1 MLKNLL
7 DFIAQHPDGVSTDM
21 ICQALGKSP
30 QELGDVFEEL
40 LDSEKVVGFAGLWLT
55 TSNWEACR
63 KRVEDALRELH
74 EGQPQAPFFSSDE
87 VRQHAKLAWPGK
99 PWQRAITALAEAGIL
114 EDNDGWIRLRTARLK
129 LTDRQRQLVD
139 RVTAELE
146 ASGHATPTPRRLAE
160 ALSVP
165 IQAVEEILGLAS
177 LAGDVV
183 LLAEGVTYTPRQLEV
198 LQSEL
203 RKLAS
208 SSAFSTGQAKEWL
221 GLSRR
226 HTVALLERW
235 DEMGVTRRVEG
246 QRVFLA

>member
-1 MLKNLL
+1 MLKKLL
-7 DFIAQHPDGVSTDM
+7 DFIAQHPEGVSTDVV
-21 ICQALGKSP
+21 CQALGKSP
-30 QELGDVFEEL
+30 QELGDTFERL
-40 LDSEKVVGFAGLWLT
+40 LDAEEVVGFAGLWLT

-63 KRVEDALRELH
+63 KRIEDALQALH
-74 EGQPQAPFFSSDE
+74 ENQPQTPFFSSDK
-87 VRQHAKLAWPGK
+87 VRQHAKLAWPAK
-99 PWQRAITALAEAGIL
+99 PWLRAITALSEAGVL
-114 EDNDGWIRLRTARLK
+114 EDNGGWIRLRTARLK

-146 ASGHATPTPRRLAE
+146 SSGHATPTPRQLAE

-177 LAGDVV
+177 LSGDVV
-183 LLAEGVTYTPRQLEV
+183 LLAEGVTYTPQQFEALHAK
-198 LQSEL
+198 LKEL
-203 RKLAS
+203 AG

-235 DEMGVTRRVEG
+235 DQMGVTRRVEG
-246 QRVFLA
+246 QRVFKK